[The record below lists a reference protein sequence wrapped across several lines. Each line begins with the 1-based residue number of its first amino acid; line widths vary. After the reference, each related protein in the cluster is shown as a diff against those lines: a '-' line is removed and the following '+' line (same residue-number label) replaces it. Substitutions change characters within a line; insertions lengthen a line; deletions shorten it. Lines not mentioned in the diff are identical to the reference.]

1 MFLSTD
7 PLPAEL
13 VRTLTIFTDPFQ
25 KTANAFLSIP
35 TVRENAFTRVCE
47 LHNTLEIL
55 STVHEPIST
64 LMQILGTRTSSGHE
78 FASSSAQEYAREYLG
93 FMLNAEFVLF
103 EAYRIYGLRMN
114 PSLAHWVDVCRE
126 YEAAGKQKKQ
136 QSGDDG
142 SAKSSGVREE
152 VLRIR
157 VAFVKGILCE
167 HGDRLAGLSPHE
179 FASRGLEFVVDV
191 ESFTEALY
199 EQGIYDAP
207 IEGKK
212 SLRGGSGGAGKGH
225 GRELGVDAGASVGG
239 SGCSSAS
246 GLTSGAQTPSNG
258 RPSPLAQDTAAEVST
273 FLVRAMSEELR
284 PNVVNSLLATLK
296 SKPSLLTVYPLDFLS
311 SPTLASLISNNPVLA
326 RGILLLLLF
335 PPNTTATTA
344 NTTPTP
350 PSTTTPPSPPS
361 TSQRRQEILS
371 SLSFLT
377 PTLNALETINILIT
391 QTSALTKDETNLL
404 IHNFLSNGTRSA
416 EEMLDGEYRD
426 GGSGKRAQV
435 RQVQLLCLFVHSLLR
450 AGVISLRDVYYEVQ
464 MLGVTFMNVKEAREL
479 WRAVSG

>member
-1 MFLSTD
+1 MLLSTD

-13 VRTLTIFTDPFQ
+13 VRALTIFTDPFQ

-55 STVHEPIST
+55 STVPEPIVA
-64 LMQILGTRTSSGHE
+64 LMQILGTRIASGHD
-78 FASSSAQEYAREYLG
+78 FARSSAREYLG

-114 PSLAHWVDVCRE
+114 PSLSHWVDVCRD
-126 YEAAGKQKKQ
+126 YEAVERQKQMQQGDGRGAG
-136 QSGDDG
+136 SGI
-142 SAKSSGVREE
+142 REE

-157 VAFVKGILCE
+157 VAFVKGILGE

-179 FASRGLEFVVDV
+179 FAGRGLEFVVDV
-191 ESFTEALY
+191 ESFTEALR

-207 IEGKK
+207 MEGKNN
-212 SLRGGSGGAGKGH
+212 LRGGDGGAKKGQNR
-225 GRELGVDAGASVGG
+225 RELGIDEAGASVGG

-246 GLTSGAQTPSNG
+246 GLTSGVQTPSNG
-258 RPSPLAQDTAAEVST
+258 RPSPLAQDTAAEVSA

-284 PNVVNSLLATLK
+284 PNVVSSLLATLK
-296 SKPSLLTVYPLDFLS
+296 STPSLLTTYPLDFLS
-311 SPTLASLISNNPVLA
+311 TPTLASLISNNPVLA
-326 RGILLLLLF
+326 RGILLLLLSS
-335 PPNTTATTA
+335 PIT
-344 NTTPTP
+344 
-350 PSTTTPPSPPS
+350 TTTPPSPS
-361 TSQRRQEILS
+361 NSHRRQEILS
-371 SLSFLT
+371 GLSFLT

-391 QTSALTKDETNLL
+391 QTSALTEDETNLL

-426 GGSGKRAQV
+426 GGSGKRAQA
-435 RQVQLLCLFVHSLLR
+435 RQVQLLCLFVQSLLR

-464 MLGVTFMNVKEAREL
+464 MLGVTFMYVKEAREL
-479 WRAVSG
+479 WKAVCG

>member
-1 MFLSTD
+1 MPLSTD

-13 VRTLTIFTDPFQ
+13 VRALTTFTDPFQ

-55 STVHEPIST
+55 STVPEPIGT
-64 LMQILGTRTSSGHE
+64 LMQILGTRIASGHD
-78 FASSSAQEYAREYLG
+78 FARSSARECLG

-114 PSLAHWVDVCRE
+114 PSLAHWVDVCRD
-126 YEAAGKQKKQ
+126 YEAAERRRQ
-136 QSGDDG
+136 QGG
-142 SAKSSGVREE
+142 GRGAGLGIREE
-152 VLRIR
+152 VFRIR
-157 VAFVKGILCE
+157 VAFVKGILGE

-179 FASRGLEFVVDV
+179 FAGRGLEFVVDV
-191 ESFTEALY
+191 ESFTEALR
-199 EQGIYDAP
+199 EQGIYGALM
-207 IEGKK
+207 EGKN
-212 SLRGGSGGAGKGH
+212 SLRGGNGGAKKGH
-225 GRELGVDAGASVGG
+225 GGELGIDELGASVGG

-258 RPSPLAQDTAAEVST
+258 RPSPLAQDTVAEVSA

-284 PNVVNSLLATLK
+284 PNIVNSLLTTLK
-296 SKPSLLTVYPLDFLS
+296 STPSLLTTYPLDFLS
-311 SPTLASLISNNPVLA
+311 TPTLASLISNNPVLA
-326 RGILLLLLF
+326 RGILLLLLSS
-335 PPNTTATTA
+335 PIT
-344 NTTPTP
+344 
-350 PSTTTPPSPPS
+350 TTTPPLQPS
-361 TSQRRQEILS
+361 TSHRRQEILS

-391 QTSALTKDETNLL
+391 QTSALTEDETNLL

-416 EEMLDGEYRD
+416 EEMLNGEYRD
-426 GGSGKRAQV
+426 GGSGKRAQA
-435 RQVQLLCLFVHSLLR
+435 RQVQLLCLFVQSLLR

-464 MLGVTFMNVKEAREL
+464 MLGVTFMYVKEAREL
-479 WRAVSG
+479 WKAVCG